1 MNKDIFRKYLA
12 SKRDELEYR
21 LMSVYYNDNYEH
33 PDNKPAYMFN
43 QYVNVLDD
51 VKHDSIGYNITAEQI
66 EDITS
71 VLGGLHLQY
80 NLKVRGLSIDQGFKD
95 FLESISGGQ
104 EIPDYIAEQIND
116 IFEED
121 DNNEE
126 F

>member
-1 MNKDIFRKYLA
+1 MNNDIFRKYLS

-21 LMSVYYNDNYEH
+21 LINVYYKDDYDHGE
-33 PDNKPAYMFN
+33 NKHAYMFA
-43 QYVNVLDD
+43 QYVDVLSD
-51 VKHDSIGYNITAEQI
+51 VNHDSIHYNITAEQI

-80 NLKVRGLSIDQGFKD
+80 NLKVRGLSIGQGFKD

-121 DNNEE
+121 NKDEE
-126 F
+126 